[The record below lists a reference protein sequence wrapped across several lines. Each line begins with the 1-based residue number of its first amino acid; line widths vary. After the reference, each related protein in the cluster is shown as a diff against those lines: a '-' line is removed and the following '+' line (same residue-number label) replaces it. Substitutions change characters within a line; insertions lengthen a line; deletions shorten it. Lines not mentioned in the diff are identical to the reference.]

1 MTRRSAG
8 VPAHVPR
15 SRSSRFTLPFHS
27 FSEAASAIVISIG
40 VVVLVGW
47 FFDVTTLKN
56 LHSGLASM
64 KPNDAVAFI
73 LAGGSLWLLR
83 SETVGASKRR
93 IARGF
98 ALTVSLIGIATLAEY
113 VRGGGSGIDQILF
126 QESKGMIWTSH
137 PGRMAPSTALNFL
150 LLGIALFGLDPRSRY
165 WLVEVLAVVAIFISL
180 VGLLA
185 HLYALELLHGTGYY
199 THMAFHS
206 TAAFCLLAVGI
217 LSARPDRG
225 LVAVIA
231 SETAGGVMA
240 RRVFP
245 AVLVVPGLLAWLSFA
260 GLRAGYYQ
268 NVFGLALLT
277 LGNVIAFSIIVLWS
291 ARSLYD
297 LDVERERADAA
308 LWQNRERFRLVVDGA
323 RDYAMFLLDAEGY
336 VRSWNPGAERIIGYR
351 EEEVLGRHLST
362 FYPLE
367 DVAKGK
373 PESHLDIAV
382 SEGRAEDEGWRVRK
396 DGSSFW
402 ANAIIAPLIGEDG
415 RLSGFSKI
423 TRDMTER
430 RRIEEQLKD
439 ANTELRK
446 REQALQETLT
456 SLTRT
461 HEALKNA
468 QLQVVQ
474 AEKMESVG
482 RLAAGVAH
490 EVKNPLA
497 VILSGINYLSGRS
510 AGDENAATVLAEMQ
524 KAVERADQIIVGLL
538 DFSAPRS
545 LELGFEDLNAVVG
558 QALLLVNHEVEKN
571 HVRVVRTLGE
581 SLPRVRLDKRK
592 IEQVLINVFLNAIQ
606 AMPEGGTLTV
616 KTYSRTP
623 TLGGPPAGSRGAH
636 VLKSFG
642 RAVVIEVDDTGSGVP
657 DGQLRKVFEPFFT
670 TKPTRKGTG
679 LGLTVTKAIVDMH
692 GGKVDIRNRPGG
704 GARVSIL
711 LDPKGGRED
720 AQEAAVARR

>member
-1 MTRRSAG
+1 MTRRSASA
-8 VPAHVPR
+8 PAHGPR
-15 SRSSRFTLPFHS
+15 SRSSRFTLPFIS
-27 FSEAASAIVISIG
+27 FSEAASAIVMAIG
-40 VVVLVGW
+40 VAVLVGW
-47 FFDVTTLKN
+47 LFDITTLKS
-56 LHSGLASM
+56 LHPGLASM

-73 LAGGSLWLLR
+73 LAGGSLWMLR
-83 SETVGASKRR
+83 SETVGARKRMM
-93 IARGF
+93 ARGL
-98 ALTVSLIGIATLAEY
+98 ALTVSLIGLATLAEY
-113 VRGGGSGIDQILF
+113 LDGGSRGIDQILF

-137 PGRMAPSTALNFL
+137 PGRMAPSAALNFIL
-150 LLGIALFGLDPRSRY
+150 VGIALFNLDPRSRY
-165 WLVEVLAVVAIFISL
+165 WVVETLAVVTIFISL

-199 THMAFHS
+199 THMALHS
-206 TAAFCLLAVGI
+206 TSAFCLLAAGI
-217 LSARPDRG
+217 LFARPERG

-245 AVLVVPGLLAWLSFA
+245 AVLVVPGLLAWLSFV
-260 GLRAGYYQ
+260 GQSAGYYQ
-268 NVFGLALLT
+268 TVFGLAVLT
-277 LGNVIAFSIIVLWS
+277 LGNVIAFSIVVLWS
-291 ARSLYD
+291 ARSLYR
-297 LDVERERADAA
+297 LDAERERADAA
-308 LWQNRERFRLVVDGA
+308 LWQNRERFRIVVDGA
-323 RDYAMFLLDAEGY
+323 RDYAIFLLDADGY

-396 DGSSFW
+396 DGSRFW
-402 ANAIIAPLIGEDG
+402 ANVVVAPLISEDG

-446 REQALQETLT
+446 REKALQETLT

-461 HEALKNA
+461 HDALKNA
-468 QLQVVQ
+468 QLQVIQ

-510 AGDENAATVLAEMQ
+510 AGDETAAGVVAEMQ
-524 KAVERADQIIVGLL
+524 KAVERADQIIGGLL
-538 DFSAPRS
+538 DFSAPRN
-545 LELGFEDLNAVVG
+545 LELAFEDLNAVVG
-558 QALLLVNHEVEKN
+558 QALLLVNHEVEK
-571 HVRVVRTLGE
+571 HRVKVVTALGE
-581 SLPRVRLDKRK
+581 DLPRVRLDKRK

-616 KTYSRTP
+616 KTFLRTP
-623 TLGGPPAGSRGAH
+623 TPGGPPAGSRGAH
-636 VLKSFG
+636 LLKSFG
-642 RAVVIEVDDTGSGVP
+642 RAVVVEVDDTGVGVP
-657 DGQLRKVFEPFFT
+657 EGQLRKVFEPFFT

-704 GARVSIL
+704 GFRVSIL
-711 LDPKGGRED
+711 LHPKGGREN
-720 AQEAAVARR
+720 AQETAVAGR

>member
-1 MTRRSAG
+1 M
-8 VPAHVPR
+8 
-15 SRSSRFTLPFHS
+15 
-27 FSEAASAIVISIG
+27 SIG
-40 VVVLVGW
+40 VAVLVGW
-47 FFDVTTLKN
+47 RFDITTLKS
-56 LHSGLASM
+56 LHPGLASM

-73 LAGGSLWLLR
+73 LAGGSLWMLR
-83 SETVGASKRR
+83 SETVGARKRML
-93 IARGF
+93 ARGL
-98 ALTVSLIGIATLAEY
+98 ALTVSLIGLATLVEY
-113 VRGGGSGIDQILF
+113 LGGGSRGIDQILF
-126 QESKGMIWTSH
+126 QESTGMIWTSH
-137 PGRMAPSTALNFL
+137 PGRMAPSAALNFL
-150 LLGIALFGLDPRSRY
+150 LVGIALFNLDPRSRY
-165 WLVEVLAVVAIFISL
+165 WIVETLAVVTIFISL
-180 VGLLA
+180 VGFLA
-185 HLYALELLHGTGYY
+185 HLYALELLHGTGFY
-199 THMAFHS
+199 THMALHS
-206 TAAFCLLAVGI
+206 TWAFCLLASGI

-231 SETAGGVMA
+231 SETAGGAMA

-245 AVLVVPGLLAWLSFA
+245 AVLVVPGLLAWLSFV
-260 GLRAGYYQ
+260 GLSAGYYQ
-268 NVFGLALLT
+268 TVFGLAVLT
-277 LGNVIAFSIIVLWS
+277 LGNVIAFSIVVLWS
-291 ARSLYD
+291 ARSLYR
-297 LDVERERADAA
+297 LDAERERADAA

-323 RDYAMFLLDAEGY
+323 RDYAIFLLDADGY
-336 VRSWNPGAERIIGYR
+336 VRSWNSGAERMIGYR
-351 EEEVLGRHLST
+351 EEEVVGRHLST

-382 SEGRAEDEGWRVRK
+382 SEGRAENEGWRVRK
-396 DGSSFW
+396 DGSRFW
-402 ANAIIAPLIGEDG
+402 ANVIVAPLIGEDG

-446 REQALQETLT
+446 REKALQEALT

-461 HEALKNA
+461 HDALKNA

-510 AGDENAATVLAEMQ
+510 AGDETAAGVVAEMH
-524 KAVERADQIIVGLL
+524 KAVERADQIIGGLL
-538 DFSAPRS
+538 DFSAPRN
-545 LELGFEDLNAVVG
+545 LELAFEDLNAIVG
-558 QALLLVNHEVEKN
+558 QALLLVNHEVDKN
-571 HVRVVRTLGE
+571 RVKVVRALADD
-581 SLPRVRLDKRK
+581 LPRVRLDKRK

-616 KTYSRTP
+616 KTFLRTP
-623 TLGGPPAGSRGAH
+623 TPGGPPAGSRGAH
-636 VLKSFG
+636 LLRSFG
-642 RAVVIEVDDTGSGVP
+642 RAVVVEVDDTGTGVP
-657 DGQLRKVFEPFFT
+657 EGQLRKVFEPFFT

-704 GARVSIL
+704 GFRVSIL
-711 LDPKGGRED
+711 LDPNGGREN
-720 AQEAAVARR
+720 AQKAAVAGR

>member
-1 MTRRSAG
+1 MTRRSAS

-15 SRSSRFTLPFHS
+15 PRSSRFTLPFHS

-40 VVVLVGW
+40 VAVLAGW
-47 FFDVTTLKN
+47 LFDITTLKS
-56 LHSGLASM
+56 LHPGLASM
-64 KPNDAVAFI
+64 KPNDAVSFI
-73 LAGGSLWLLR
+73 LAGGSLWMLR
-83 SETVGASKRR
+83 SESVGARKRT
-93 IARGF
+93 IARAF
-98 ALTVSLIGIATLAEY
+98 ALTVSVIGLATLAEY
-113 VRGGGSGIDQILF
+113 LFGGSPGIDQILF
-126 QESKGMIWTSH
+126 QESTGMIWTSH
-137 PGRMAPSTALNFL
+137 PGRMAPSAALNFL
-150 LLGIALFGLDPRSRY
+150 LLGVALFILDPRSRY
-165 WLVEVLAVVAIFISL
+165 WLVEALAVTAIFISL

-206 TAAFCLLAVGI
+206 TAAFCLLAAGI
-217 LSARPDRG
+217 LFARPDRG

-231 SETAGGVMA
+231 SETAGGAMA

-245 AVLVVPGLLAWLSFA
+245 AVLLVPGLLAWLSFI

-268 NVFGLALLT
+268 TVFGLAVLT
-277 LGNVIAFSIIVLWS
+277 LGNVIAFSIVVLWS

-297 LDVERERADAA
+297 LDAERERTDAA

-323 RDYAMFLLDAEGY
+323 RDYAIFLLDADGY

-351 EEEVLGRHLST
+351 EEEVLGRHVST
-362 FYPLE
+362 FYRLE

-382 SEGRAEDEGWRVRK
+382 SEGRAENEGWRVRK
-396 DGSSFW
+396 DGSQFW
-402 ANAIIAPLIGEDG
+402 ANVIVAPLIGEDG

-446 REQALQETLT
+446 RERALQETLT

-461 HEALKNA
+461 HDALKNA

-497 VILSGINYLSGRS
+497 VILSGINYLSERS
-510 AGDENAATVLAEMQ
+510 AGDQTATAVVSEMQ
-524 KAVERADQIIVGLL
+524 TAVERADQIIGGLL
-538 DFSAPRS
+538 DFSAPRN
-545 LELGFEDLNAVVG
+545 LELALEDLNAVVG

-571 HVRVVRTLGE
+571 RVKVVKALGAE
-581 SLPRVRLDKRK
+581 LPRVRLDKRK

-606 AMPEGGTLTV
+606 AMPQGGTLTV
-616 KTYSRTP
+616 KTYARTP
-623 TLGGPPAGSRGAH
+623 TPAGSPAGSRGAH
-636 VLKSFG
+636 LLKSFG
-642 RAVVIEVDDTGSGVP
+642 RAVIVEVDDTGAGVP
-657 DGQLRKVFEPFFT
+657 EGQLRKVFEPFFT

-711 LDPKGGRED
+711 LKGGRED
-720 AQEAAVARR
+720 AQKAAVARG